1 MLTKPETELLFRLSL
16 PARAE
21 RLVLVRAIIQRT
33 AESAGCSNELCQKL
47 VIAINEACMNIIQHA
62 YRGKIDGQFMI
73 EVARTKQALWFRLED
88 YAEPVDLDR
97 IRPRE
102 LDDIRPGGL
111 GVHFIREIM
120 DSCQMG
126 HLEERRGNFLD
137 MMKNI
142 E

>member
-1 MLTKPETELLFRLSL
+1 
-16 PARAE
+16 
-21 RLVLVRAIIQRT
+21 
-33 AESAGCSNELCQKL
+33 
-47 VIAINEACMNIIQHA
+47 MNIIQHA
-62 YRGKIDGQFMI
+62 YQGQGDGQFMI

-120 DSCQMG
+120 DSCHMG
-126 HLEERRGNFLD
+126 HLEQGGGNFLD